1 MDNREQMM
9 EKIAQ
14 AVAEMKTAGPLHRRD
29 LRKHVKR
36 MQTQLKQYDRYQA
49 MAKEGAA

>member
-9 EKIAQ
+9 EKIAL
-14 AVAEMKTAGPLHRRD
+14 AVAEMKTSGPIHRRD

-49 MAKEGAA
+49 ASRRGVA